1 MAELGFGQSDN
12 NLSQETNFYSN
23 RFIRNETYNQK
34 IRLAKSRTLYYANKV
49 MTLRLNLS
57 DDIPGKKQKSSTCS
71 TCNKT
76 VRSNNKKKLIA
87 PFVVASPI

>member
-1 MAELGFGQSDN
+1 MAEVGFEQSDN
-12 NLSQETNFYSN
+12 LSQQTNFYSN
-23 RFIRNETYNQK
+23 RFIRNEIYDKK
-34 IRLAKSRTLYYANKV
+34 IRLAKYRTLYYANKL

-76 VRSNNKKKLIA
+76 VRSNSKNNLLHH
-87 PFVVASPI
+87 